1 MKIEN
6 TSVLIGISTITAISL
21 SILSFRWQHIIGITA
36 LTSSIVLFVIRIGN
50 ARAGKKWDSIV
61 EELRQRK

>member
-1 MKIEN
+1 MRVKNISIVIGV
-6 TSVLIGISTITAISL
+6 SVLIAISL
-21 SILSFRWQHIIGITA
+21 SIFSIRRQHILGITA
-36 LTSSIVLFVIRIGN
+36 LTSSLGFFIIGRGN

>member
-1 MKIEN
+1 MRVQNISK
-6 TSVLIGISTITAISL
+6 VLGISVILAMCL
-21 SILSFRWQHIIGITA
+21 SMFSIRRQHILGIAA
-36 LTSSIVLFVIRIGN
+36 LTSSLGFFIVRRGN

>member
-1 MKIEN
+1 MRAKNI
-6 TSVLIGISTITAISL
+6 SMLIGISIIIAISL
-21 SILSFRWQHIIGITA
+21 SIFSFRKQHILGITA
-36 LTSSIVLFVIRIGN
+36 LTSSIGLFIIGGRN

>member
-1 MKIEN
+1 MRVQNISK
-6 TSVLIGISTITAISL
+6 VLGISVILAMCL
-21 SILSFRWQHIIGITA
+21 SIFSISKQYILGIAA
-36 LTSSIVLFVIRIGN
+36 LTSGLGFFIIGRGH

>member
-1 MKIEN
+1 MRVKNISIVIGV
-6 TSVLIGISTITAISL
+6 SVIIAISL
-21 SILSFRWQHIIGITA
+21 SIFSINRQYILGITA
-36 LTSSIVLFVIRIGN
+36 LTSSVGFFIIRRGK